1 MRLQATELEFFK
13 ETLMQRKLQILKNIE
28 GVNDELNQLGSCEMN
43 DEGDHAA
50 ISNSTMVDN
59 VIGAQQK
66 KELRAIE
73 NALIKIKSGEYGTC
87 EMCGVDIGF
96 ARLKVKPH
104 AMYCIDC
111 REYVEKEQNRG

>member
-1 MRLQATELEFFK
+1 MQSSELEFFK
-13 ETLMQRKLQILKNIE
+13 ETLLERKQQILKNID

-50 ISNSTMVDN
+50 ISNSSMIESA
-59 VIGAQQK
+59 IGKQQRE
-66 KELRAIE
+66 ELRAIE
-73 NALIKIKSGEYGTC
+73 KALKKITSGEYGTC

-104 AMYCIDC
+104 AIYCIDC
-111 REYVEKEQNRG
+111 REYVEKEQSRG